1 MAQRIFALTTYLFRR
16 LLYSLTGLLYVL
28 ATLAFWRVLFD
39 PTQGTPEL
47 SYYTLV
53 IGLFGAAFTFLV
65 TLSIAG
71 RANQAANYPLLAR
84 LPSRV
89 EHLAAVLAAS
99 LLFALLLQLL
109 LAVLALFRGP
119 SLATV
124 QALEIPP
131 LWLAVDILAAVL
143 ALHASDLVTAGWSRV
158 VLFSVLALFLFGK
171 SLEGGPTSW
180 AAQRAMA
187 AGGWFLGH
195 DLVAFGDMFSALGRW
210 LSSGGSAAMDQL
222 FGLPFWPL
230 EAITEGVRSGAF
242 SSAQALAPAI
252 LLLYAAVLF
261 ILAADL
267 FASKDLFLTE

>member
-1 MAQRIFALTTYLFRR
+1 MAQRIFTLTIYLFRS
-16 LLYSLTGLLYVL
+16 LLFSLAGLLYVVG
-28 ATLAFWRVLFD
+28 TLVIWRVLFD
-39 PTQGTPEL
+39 PGQGTPEL

-53 IGLFGAAFTFLV
+53 IGLFGAGVTFLV
-65 TLSIAG
+65 TLSVAG
-71 RANQAANYPLLAR
+71 RAYRAANYPLLAR

-109 LAVLALFRGP
+109 LALLGLFRGP
-119 SLATV
+119 SLATI

-143 ALHASDLVTAGWSRV
+143 ALHASELVTAGWSRV
-158 VLFSVLALFLFGK
+158 ALFGLLAFFLFGR

-180 AAQRAMA
+180 AAQRALA
-187 AGGWFLGH
+187 AGAWFLNR
-195 DLVAFGDMFSALGRW
+195 DLVALGDLFSALGRW
-210 LSSGGSAAMDQL
+210 LSGGGSAVMDQL
-222 FGLPFWPL
+222 FGLPFWPF
-230 EAITEGVRSGAF
+230 EAMTGAIRSGAF
-242 SSAQALAPAI
+242 TSAQALAPAI

-261 ILAADL
+261 LLAADL

>member
-1 MAQRIFALTTYLFRR
+1 MAQRIFTLTIYLFRS
-16 LLYSLTGLLYVL
+16 LLYSLPGLLYIL
-28 ATLAFWRVLFD
+28 ATLVLWRVLFD

-53 IGLFGAAFTFLV
+53 IGLFGAGVTFLV
-65 TLSIAG
+65 TLSVAG
-71 RANQAANYPLLAR
+71 RAYRAANYPLLAR

-89 EHLAAVLAAS
+89 EHLTAVLGAS
-99 LLFALLLQLL
+99 LLFAVLLQLL
-109 LAVLALFRGP
+109 LALLALFRGP

-143 ALHASDLVTAGWSRV
+143 ALHASDLVTTGWSRV
-158 VLFSVLALFLFGK
+158 FLYSLLALFLFGR

-187 AGGWFLGH
+187 AAGWFLGH
-195 DLVAFGDMFSALGRW
+195 NLLGFSDLFMGIGRW
-210 LSSGGSAAMDQL
+210 LSSAGNSVVDQL
-222 FGLPFWPL
+222 FGLPFWPFEAMT
-230 EAITEGVRSGAF
+230 EAIRSGAF
-242 SSAQALAPAI
+242 TSAQALAPAI